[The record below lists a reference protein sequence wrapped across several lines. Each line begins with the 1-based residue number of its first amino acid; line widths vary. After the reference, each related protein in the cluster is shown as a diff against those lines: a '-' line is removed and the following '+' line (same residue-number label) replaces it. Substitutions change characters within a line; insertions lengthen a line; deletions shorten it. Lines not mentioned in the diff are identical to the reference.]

1 MMRIF
6 SGSLC
11 LFALCGAN
19 LLAQESGRTPKVV
32 HTAEK
37 SPIHTPAEAEPAL
50 VRIFSNL
57 GPATSAYNDTI
68 GFLVAGP
75 ASGLGQE
82 FIAMSF
88 TPKSD
93 STVTVIRAALLFLDQ
108 GNGAPNQINVNLYD
122 DAGGV
127 PGEIIAGPHTI
138 KHLAE
143 AGTCCALATWALEK
157 KISVVAGAQ
166 YWVVADTPATGTGSD
181 SAALWDAVFPSF
193 PEAFNEGTGWSQS
206 NGDTRFGLAVLGT
219 VP

>member
-1 MMRIF
+1 MKRIF

-11 LFALCGAN
+11 LFVLCGAN
-19 LLAQESGRTPKVV
+19 VLAQESSHTPKVV

-37 SPIHTPAEAEPAL
+37 SPIHTPAEAEAPL

-57 GPATSAYNDTI
+57 GPATSAYNATI

-75 ASGLGQE
+75 ASQFGQV
-82 FIAMSF
+82 FSAISF

-93 STVTVIRAALLFLDQ
+93 STVTEIRAALLFLDQ
-108 GNGAPNQINVNLYD
+108 GDGAPNQINVNLYD

-127 PGEIIAGPHTI
+127 PGEIIRGPHTI
-138 KHLAE
+138 KNLAE
-143 AGTCCALATWALEK
+143 AGTCCVLATWALEK
-157 KISVVAGAQ
+157 EISVLAGTQ
-166 YWVVADTPATGTGSD
+166 YWVVADTPATGTGSNSTAVWD
-181 SAALWDAVFPSF
+181 SVFPSV

>member
-1 MMRIF
+1 MKKIF

-11 LFALCGAN
+11 LFVLCGAN
-19 LLAQESGRTPKVV
+19 LLAQESGRTPKAV

-37 SPIHTPAEAEPAL
+37 STIHTPAEAEPAL
-50 VRIFSNL
+50 VRIYSNL
-57 GPATSAYNDTI
+57 GPANSAYNATF

-93 STVTVIRAALLFLDQ
+93 STVAVIRAALLFLDQ
-108 GNGAPNQINVNLYD
+108 GNGEPNQINVNLYD
-122 DAGGV
+122 DDGGV
-127 PGEIIAGPHTI
+127 PGTIIAGPHTI
-138 KHLAE
+138 RNLAE
-143 AGTCCALATWALEK
+143 AGTCCALATWRLDKEV
-157 KISVVAGAQ
+157 SLLAGAQ
-166 YWVVADTPATGTGSD
+166 YWVVADAPATGTGSN
-181 SAALWDAVFPSF
+181 SAAVWDVVFPSV
-193 PEAFNEGTGWSQS
+193 PEAFNEGSGWSQS